1 LRDTPLAVE
10 NGKFTLGVI
19 GMRRI
24 LSVRNSQPHPN
35 ESDLALFCDGYGRLC
50 FAAQRRNQDGTRF
63 AIQVQKEGDWSWINL
78 NPEVQTRKDRSISQ
92 LEKTLIGPLN
102 FGIQA

>member
-1 LRDTPLAVE
+1 MSAAVE
-10 NGKFTLGVI
+10 NGKFTLSVI

-24 LSVRNSQPHPN
+24 LSVRNSQHHPN
-35 ESDLALFCDGYGRLC
+35 ESDLTRFCDGYKRLC
-50 FAAQRRNQDGTRF
+50 FGARRQNQNGTCL
-63 AIQVQKEGDWSWINL
+63 AIQVQKEGDESWINL